1 MPVDEIFEN
10 PEIVLANATEF
21 LIQGQE
27 FYEAGILLLCDIQIA
42 IWDDSHPSYTDLL
55 ITLTG
60 DRAIYNIINVENH
73 ESTIAIRKAFNAV
86 LPMQYVAKHLSCLV
100 RMKKAFDENWR
111 TEMLEMIEGKRPL
124 NQGNPIKDAP
134 RFEWEHL
141 YFRSPAEVAIAKELD
156 NYKTFFLP
164 NCMGRLNLETSRANR
179 EVDFLVCFAGK
190 WGILEVNGD
199 TYHTSAAK
207 DHERAALFRKY
218 GIRVFSFYEATRCLK
233 DPNGVVV
240 EFLRDLKQ
248 NG

>member
-1 MPVDEIFEN
+1 MPIYEIVEN

-27 FYEAGILLLCDIQIA
+27 FYEAGILLLCDLHISV
-42 IWDDSHPSYTDLL
+42 WDDSDLNTTDFSF
-55 ITLTG
+55 TLTG
-60 DRAIYNIINVENH
+60 DRTIYNIINDGSH
-73 ESTIAIRKAFNAV
+73 KSTIAIRNAFSAV
-86 LPMQYVAKHLSCLV
+86 IPSYCIVEHLNCLV
-100 RMKKAFDENWR
+100 KMKTVFNENWR

-141 YFRSPAEVAIAKELD
+141 YFRSPAEIAIAKELD

-164 NCMGRLNLETSRANR
+164 NCMGRLDLEASRVNR
-179 EVDFLVCFAGK
+179 EVDFLVCFDGK

-207 DHERAALFRKY
+207 DHERAAIFRKY
-218 GIRVFSFYEATRCLK
+218 GIRVFCFYEATRCIKNPKGVVIDFLK
-233 DPNGVVV
+233 DLRRNG
-240 EFLRDLKQ
+240 
-248 NG
+248 